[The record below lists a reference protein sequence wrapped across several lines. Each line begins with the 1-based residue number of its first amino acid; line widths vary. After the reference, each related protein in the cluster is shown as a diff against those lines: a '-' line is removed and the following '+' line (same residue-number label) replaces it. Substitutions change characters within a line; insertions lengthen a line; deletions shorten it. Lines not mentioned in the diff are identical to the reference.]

1 METLTAN
8 SRCYI
13 KNAPK
18 RNIISIIEMNDSVR
32 KAIQLLEELARFK
45 KPVALRDLAH
55 SAHLNKATAFRL
67 LNSLRE
73 KGFVQ
78 KIGEQRLYALGPTLL
93 AFAEDYRRNFTM
105 RDRVMPHLEQL
116 VDTCEETALYCER
129 FQYDSCVTIER
140 RESPHRTRTV
150 METGIV
156 RNLYTGA
163 SAMAILAMLPE
174 DEILRILG
182 DKALEKYTPFTP
194 SSRKVIWRKIEETR
208 RRGYAVSI
216 QERSFYTAAVAAAV
230 FINETVHGSLAI
242 IGPAERIKAMGI
254 EKTGKAVKRIADQ
267 LSAELGH
274 STDRPYAKPVGKRL
288 RLVK

>member
-1 METLTAN
+1 M
-8 SRCYI
+8 
-13 KNAPK
+13 NA
-18 RNIISIIEMNDSVR
+18 SVR

-45 KPVALRDLAH
+45 KPVALRELAQ
-55 SAHLNKATAFRL
+55 STRLNKATAFRL

-93 AFAEDYRRNFTM
+93 ALAEDYRRNLTM
-105 RDRVMPHLEQL
+105 RDRVIPYLERL
-116 VDTCEETALYCER
+116 VDTSQETALYCER

-140 RESPHRTRTV
+140 RESPHQTRTV
-150 METGIV
+150 METGVI

-163 SAMAILAMLPE
+163 SAMAILAMLSD

-182 DKALEKYTPFTP
+182 GEAFEKYTAFTP
-194 SSRKVIWRKIEETR
+194 SSPKVILKKIEETR

-216 QERSFYTAAVAAAV
+216 QERSYYTAAVAAAV
-230 FINETVHGSLAI
+230 FINETVLGSLAV
-242 IGPAERIKAMGI
+242 IGPAERLKAMGI
-254 EKTGKAVKRIADQ
+254 EKVGKTVKRVADQ
-267 LSAELGH
+267 LSTELGH
-274 STDRPYAKPVGKRL
+274 STDLQVERAGGKRL

>member
-1 METLTAN
+1 
-8 SRCYI
+8 
-13 KNAPK
+13 
-18 RNIISIIEMNDSVR
+18 MNDSVR

-45 KPVALRDLAH
+45 KPVALRELAH
-55 SAHLNKATAFRL
+55 CTHLNKATAFRL

-93 AFAEDYRRNFTM
+93 ALAEDYRRNLTM
-105 RDRVMPHLEQL
+105 RDRVMPYLEKL

-140 RESPHRTRTV
+140 RESPHQTRTV
-150 METGIV
+150 METGVV

-174 DEILRILG
+174 AEIVRILG
-182 DKALEKYTPFTP
+182 GKVFEKYTSFTP
-194 SSRKVIWRKIEETR
+194 RSPKVIWKKIEETR

-216 QERSFYTAAVAAAV
+216 QERYLYTSGVAAPCFLNQNV
-230 FINETVHGSLAI
+230 MGSIAI

-254 EKTGKAVKRIADQ
+254 EKIGKTVKRIADQ
-267 LSAELGH
+267 LSTELGH
-274 STDRPYAKPVGKRL
+274 STGLQYERPSGKRL